1 MNGETK
7 GSGGA
12 GRDGRAEGAGSGGEP
27 EGRTQDGGAR
37 GPLAGLRVLE
47 LGQLIAGPFAGRMLA
62 DFGADVIKVEPP
74 ARAGSEGGDPLRKWR
89 KLHPDDPGGTSLW
102 WYVQA
107 RNKRSISLDLR
118 NADGQRIA
126 RELAARSDVVL
137 ENFRPG
143 ALEKWGLGYD
153 VLSKD
158 NPGLILL
165 RLSGY
170 GQSGPYR
177 DRPGFGAI
185 AESMGGMR
193 HVTGFPDRPPVRMN
207 LSIGDSLAALHGLIG
222 VLMALH
228 HRRESG
234 RGQVIDVA
242 LYEAVFNLMEST
254 LPEYGRYGI
263 VRERTGTNLTGI
275 VPSNTYPT
283 ADGRHIVI
291 GGNGDSIFKRLMR
304 AIGRDDLADDPSL
317 AANAGRAARTQEID
331 DAIAQW
337 TSSHS
342 LEAALEVMAKAE
354 VPSGRIYSVADMME
368 DPQYLARGMIERAS
382 LPDGTPIAMPGVVPK
397 FSETPGGMRW
407 TGPTLGEH
415 TDEVLG
421 ELGYDEEAVGRLR
434 ASGAV

>member
-1 MNGETK
+1 VTDDAK
-7 GSGGA
+7 
-12 GRDGRAEGAGSGGEP
+12 RDGRGDTRDDA
-27 EGRTQDGGAR
+27 QR

-74 ARAGSEGGDPLRKWR
+74 ARAGGDGGDPLRKWR
-89 KLHPDDPGGTSLW
+89 KLHPDDASGTSLW

-107 RNKRSISLDLR
+107 RNKRSITLDLR
-118 NADGQRIA
+118 NAEGQDIA
-126 RELAARSDVVL
+126 RALAARSDIVI

-153 VLSKD
+153 ALAKD

-170 GQSGPYR
+170 GQTGPYR

-193 HVTGFPDRPPVRMN
+193 YVTGFPDRPPVRLN
-207 LSIGDSLAALHGLIG
+207 LSIGDSLAALHGLVG

-228 HRRESG
+228 HRRETG
-234 RGQVIDVA
+234 RGQVVDVA
-242 LYEAVFNLMEST
+242 LYEAVFNMMEST
-254 LPEYGRYGI
+254 LPEYDRYGI

-304 AIGRDDLADDPSL
+304 AIGRADLADDPAL
-317 AANAGRAARTQEID
+317 ADNAGRAARAQEID

-337 TSSHS
+337 TSSRS
-342 LEAALEVMAKAE
+342 LDESLAAMAKAE
-354 VPSGRIYSVADMME
+354 VPSGRIFSAADMVD
-368 DPQYLARGMIERAS
+368 DPQYAARAMIEHAT
-382 LPDGTPIAMPGVVPK
+382 LPDGTPLAIPGVVPK
-397 FSETPGGMRW
+397 FSETPGETRW
-407 TGPTLGEH
+407 VGPRLGEH
-415 TDEVLG
+415 TAQVLG
-421 ELGYDEEAVGRLR
+421 ELGYDEEAVARLR
-434 ASGAV
+434 DSGVV